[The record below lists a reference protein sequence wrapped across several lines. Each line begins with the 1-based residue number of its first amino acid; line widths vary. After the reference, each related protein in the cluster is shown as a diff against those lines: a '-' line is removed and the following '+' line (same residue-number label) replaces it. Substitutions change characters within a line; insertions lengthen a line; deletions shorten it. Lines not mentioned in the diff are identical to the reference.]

1 MSAGGLS
8 YSGLVNYGA
17 STLPSVESW
26 GTNMNILRDPPKSI
40 MTRRI
45 NKVGE
50 TSSIT
55 EMIDDSGDR
64 AAEAILVYPRGVNPM
79 VSVSYS
85 NYGNNGGSGQ
95 AGSLTGLNTAF
106 TRLSGATSNTQAFL
120 PYRIMN
126 GQSFRPPI
134 QSPQDLM
141 PLSRQPR
148 VWTSQFTTP
157 GFVDF
162 SRKLRDP
169 GTACNTREVKTELLK
184 AFIRPTE
191 FRQIEK
197 PIEQP
202 NEVKY
207 SIQKV
212 MNLRGHSGT
221 RTMDLTEQYVL
232 KPSGGIYNNPLH
244 ANAVANKGYTAKY
257 INNNGEFDTNKY
269 IQDANSHSVLSN
281 KTGMKQTNV
290 NDIDAYKYIQ
300 DANAHS
306 VLSNKIGMKQTNIDD
321 VVDLDVYKYIQDSNT
336 HSVLSNKIGM
346 KQTSIDDVVDL
357 DVYKYIQDANAHSV
371 LSNKIGMKQTS
382 IDDVV
387 DVDVYKYIQD
397 ANAHSVLSNKIG
409 TKQTNVND
417 IDAYKYIQDV
427 NIIERNAPHSLQGD
441 GTKYIHSDLDRNRIL
456 PNYQATTNNG
466 DYRVHKN
473 MESINQLHL
482 NKNMPTANFQNGGF
496 VVRTEDPNGKSK
508 SITPKISPGGYM
520 VNNYGKPLT
529 QRIQQIPK
537 LQESEKS
544 RVSKFVMN
552 EMHDRH

>member
-17 STLPSVESW
+17 TTLPSVESW

-64 AAEAILVYPRGVNPM
+64 AAEAILVYPRGINPM

-95 AGSLTGLNTAF
+95 AGSLTGLNNAF
-106 TRLSGATSNTQAFL
+106 TTLSGATSNTQAFL

-162 SRKLRDP
+162 SRKLKDQ
-169 GTACNTREVKTELLK
+169 GDASNTREVKTEMLK
-184 AFIRPTE
+184 AFIRPTK
-191 FRQIEK
+191 FRQVEN

-232 KPSGGIYNNPLH
+232 KPTGGIYNNPLH
-244 ANAVANKGYTAKY
+244 ADAVANKGFTTKY

-269 IQDANSHSVLSN
+269 IQDANSHTVLSNKMGMKQSNIDDVVDLDVYKYIQDANTHSVLSN
-281 KTGMKQTNV
+281 KTGTKHTSIDDVVDLDVDRYIQDANTHSVLSNKIGMKQTNV

-300 DANAHS
+300 D
-306 VLSNKIGMKQTNIDD
+306 I
-321 VVDLDVYKYIQDSNT
+321 
-336 HSVLSNKIGM
+336 
-346 KQTSIDDVVDL
+346 
-357 DVYKYIQDANAHSV
+357 
-371 LSNKIGMKQTS
+371 
-382 IDDVV
+382 
-387 DVDVYKYIQD
+387 
-397 ANAHSVLSNKIG
+397 
-409 TKQTNVND
+409 
-417 IDAYKYIQDV
+417 
-427 NIIERNAPHSLQGD
+427 NIIERNTPHSLQGD
-441 GTKYIHSDLDRNRIL
+441 GTKYIHSEIDRNRIL

-473 MESINQLHL
+473 IESTNQLHL
-482 NKNMPTANFQNGGF
+482 NKNMPSANFQNGGF
-496 VVRTEDPNGKSK
+496 VTRTEDPNGKSK
-508 SITPKISPGGYM
+508 SIIPKINAGAYM

>member
-17 STLPSVESW
+17 TTLPSVESW

-64 AAEAILVYPRGVNPM
+64 AAEAILVYPRGINPM

-85 NYGNNGGSGQ
+85 NYGNNGGAGQ
-95 AGSLTGLNTAF
+95 AGSLTGLNSAF

-162 SRKLRDP
+162 SRKLRDQ
-169 GTACNTREVKTELLK
+169 GDASNTREVKTEMLK
-184 AFIRPTE
+184 AFIRPTK
-191 FRQIEK
+191 FRQVEN

-232 KPSGGIYNNPLH
+232 KPTGGIYNNPLH
-244 ANAVANKGYTAKY
+244 ADAVANKGFTTKY

-269 IQDANSHSVLSN
+269 IQDAN
-281 KTGMKQTNV
+281 
-290 NDIDAYKYIQ
+290 
-300 DANAHS
+300 AHS
-306 VLSNKIGMKQTNIDD
+306 VLSNKMGMKQSNIDD
-321 VVDLDVYKYIQDSNT
+321 AVDLDVYKYIQDTNTHSVLSNKTGTKHTSIDDVVDLDVDRYIQDANT

-346 KQTSIDDVVDL
+346 
-357 DVYKYIQDANAHSV
+357 
-371 LSNKIGMKQTS
+371 
-382 IDDVV
+382 
-387 DVDVYKYIQD
+387 
-397 ANAHSVLSNKIG
+397 
-409 TKQTNVND
+409 KQTNVND

-427 NIIERNAPHSLQGD
+427 NIIERNTPHSLQGD
-441 GTKYIHSDLDRNRIL
+441 GTKYIHSEIDRNRIL

-473 MESINQLHL
+473 IESTNQLHL
-482 NKNMPTANFQNGGF
+482 TKNMPSANFQNGG
-496 VVRTEDPNGKSK
+496 VVMRREDPNGKSK
-508 SITPKISPGGYM
+508 WITPKINPGGYM
-520 VNNYGKPLT
+520 GNNYGKPLT

>member
-85 NYGNNGGSGQ
+85 NYGNNGGAGQ
-95 AGSLTGLNTAF
+95 AGSLTGLNSAF

-162 SRKLRDP
+162 SRKLKDQ
-169 GTACNTREVKTELLK
+169 GDASNTREVKTELLK

-212 MNLRGHSGT
+212 MNLRGHSGR

-232 KPSGGIYNNPLH
+232 KPTGGIYNDPLH
-244 ANAVANKGYTAKY
+244 ANAVANKGYTTKY
-257 INNNGEFDTNKY
+257 INNNSEFDTNKYIQDANAHSVLSNKMGMKQSNIDDAVDIDVYKY

-281 KTGMKQTNV
+281 KTGTKHTS
-290 NDIDAYKYIQ
+290 IDDVVDLDVDRYIQ

-306 VLSNKIGMKQTNIDD
+306 VLSNKTGTK
-321 VVDLDVYKYIQDSNT
+321 
-336 HSVLSNKIGM
+336 H
-346 KQTSIDDVVDL
+346 TSIDDVVDL
-357 DVYKYIQDANAHSV
+357 DVDRYIQDANTHSV
-371 LSNKIGMKQTS
+371 LSNKTGM
-382 IDDVV
+382 
-387 DVDVYKYIQD
+387 
-397 ANAHSVLSNKIG
+397 
-409 TKQTNVND
+409 KQTNVND

-441 GTKYIHSDLDRNRIL
+441 GTKYIHSEIDRNRIL

-473 MESINQLHL
+473 IESTNQLHL
-482 NKNMPTANFQNGGF
+482 TKNMPSANFQNGGF

-508 SITPKISPGGYM
+508 WITPKINPGGYM
-520 VNNYGKPLT
+520 GNNYGKPLT